1 MSVNTSSQEVMKT
14 RDQIREERQ
23 DNNGQEKSFSKKL
36 GRVRMFPIWLRLI
49 LVIVLAAVSLTVGA
63 VIGYSVIG
71 DGKAGDTFKKSTW
84 THIIDLVEKE

>member
-14 RDQIREERQ
+14 REQIREERQ
-23 DNNGQEKSFSKKL
+23 DNNSQEKSSSRF

-49 LVIVLAAVSLTVGA
+49 LIIVLTAVSITAGA

>member
-23 DNNGQEKSFSKKL
+23 DNNGQEKSSSKL

-49 LVIVLAAVSLTVGA
+49 LVIVLAAVSLTIGA

-71 DGKAGDTFKKSTW
+71 DGKAGDTFKQSTW

>member
-1 MSVNTSSQEVMKT
+1 MSVNTSSQEFMKT
-14 RDQIREERQ
+14 RDQIREEKQ
-23 DNNGQEKSFSKKL
+23 DNNGQEKFSSKMF

-49 LVIVLAAVSLTVGA
+49 LVIVLAAVSLTIGA